1 MHCEN
6 LLEGDVDP
14 EDLPQVPTSS
24 GFDAFMLGTGAEAI
38 LRQDI
43 KYCYDIAA
51 AYACASC
58 FRTTGQVRYWVCR
71 FAFETY
77 VNAC

>member
-14 EDLPQVPTSS
+14 EDLPQVATSS

-43 KYCYDIAA
+43 KY
-51 AYACASC
+51 
-58 FRTTGQVRYWVCR
+58 
-71 FAFETY
+71 
-77 VNAC
+77 